1 MLDELFKIDFAIVVQ
16 VNLAN
21 DWIKLVRIFTS
32 WFVTLKQGAYLPFVD
47 QPIIVIIKQLEG
59 LLQLCLAIIAGYVAG
74 KGNKLAEGDTSILVQ
89 IHTLE
94 YFLNNQ
100 VSFNYPIDLSI
111 GIKELLIANLS
122 IIV

>member
-1 MLDELFKIDFAIVVQ
+1 M
-16 VNLAN
+16 
-21 DWIKLVRIFTS
+21 
-32 WFVTLKQGAYLPFVD
+32 TLKQGAYLPFVD